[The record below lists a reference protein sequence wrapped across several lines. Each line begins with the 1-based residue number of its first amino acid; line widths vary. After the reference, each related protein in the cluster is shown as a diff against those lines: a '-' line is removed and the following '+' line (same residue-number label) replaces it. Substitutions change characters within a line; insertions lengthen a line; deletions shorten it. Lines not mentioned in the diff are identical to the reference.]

1 MAKEGTMITTE
12 ELETVRKT
20 TEELFSHLE
29 IAGNFDLS
37 EQENALDVV
46 LETADSGIV
55 IGYHGE
61 VLEAL
66 QLILSLLV
74 AKRLGRFVR
83 VTVEVGDYRKNRSEY
98 LQKLALSAKERA
110 IAEQQEQAIHSLKS
124 WERRIIHLLL
134 QDDTQVTSES
144 VGSGKERVLVVK
156 PRPAPDGTGLHN

>member
-1 MAKEGTMITTE
+1 MTTEDKTITAE

-20 TEELFSHLE
+20 IEELFSHLE
-29 IAGNFDLS
+29 IAGNFDLA

-46 LETADSGIV
+46 LETVDSGIV

-61 VLEAL
+61 ALEAL

-98 LQKLALSAKERA
+98 LQKLALAAKERA
-110 IAEQQEQAIHSLKS
+110 LAERQEQTIHSLKS

-134 QDDTQVTSES
+134 QDDTQVASES

-156 PRPAPDGTGLHN
+156 PRPEPDDTGLRN